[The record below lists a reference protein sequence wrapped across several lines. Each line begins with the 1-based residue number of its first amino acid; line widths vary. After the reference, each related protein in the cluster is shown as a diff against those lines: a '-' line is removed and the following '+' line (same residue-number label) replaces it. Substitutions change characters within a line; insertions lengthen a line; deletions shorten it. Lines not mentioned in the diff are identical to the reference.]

1 MGGIIGFVICCI
13 IGGILIVIGIYA
25 LFAKKPV
32 HFWAGDK
39 YTEVRDIH
47 AYNRVMAKFYCV
59 LGTVL
64 ILLCTPLLIDEIWG
78 LFSVI
83 GVAVEFI
90 VAAAVYA
97 IKIEGKY
104 KR

>member
-1 MGGIIGFVICCI
+1 MDGIIGFVICCI
-13 IGGILIVIGIYA
+13 TGGILIGVGIFA

-32 HFWAGDK
+32 HFWAGDRCA
-39 YTEVRDIH
+39 EVSDIQG
-47 AYNRVMAKFYCV
+47 YNRVMAKFYFV
-59 LGTVL
+59 LGAVL

-83 GVAVEFI
+83 GVAIEFI

-97 IKIEGKY
+97 VKIEGKY